1 MQMILCLDDNN
12 GMSFGGKRQ
21 SRDRVV
27 VEKILELTAGGKI
40 WMNGYSAG
48 IFSGYENA
56 IMVRE
61 TFLEDLHRGEFCFVE
76 NTDIACYFSEVSK
89 LYIFR
94 WNRRY
99 PADVKIQL
107 PANFTKTHTEDF
119 PGNSHDKITLEVY
132 TG

>member
-48 IFSGYENA
+48 IFSGS
-56 IMVRE
+56 R
-61 TFLEDLHRGEFCFVE
+61 
-76 NTDIACYFSEVSK
+76 S
-89 LYIFR
+89 
-94 WNRRY
+94 
-99 PADVKIQL
+99 
-107 PANFTKTHTEDF
+107 
-119 PGNSHDKITLEVY
+119 
-132 TG
+132 